1 MYGPAK
7 VVCEQLS
14 AAVLGDRL
22 LVGRCGLIG
31 GPGDHTGRSGAWVA
45 RAASDP
51 QGPMLV
57 PDTPDLSTQVIDVRD
72 LVDWLLRCALNG
84 TTGTYNAVGPV
95 LPFGDWVT
103 LSRHV
108 GGHTG
113 PVVLAP
119 AAWLL
124 EQGVEEYMG
133 EDSMAMWLVDPTA
146 QGWSSRSGAAALR
159 AGLRHRARES
169 LLRDVLTWEREHG
182 LSRPRGSGLSQQRER
197 ELLEA
202 R

>member
-1 MYGPAK
+1 MAR
-7 VVCEQLS
+7 
-14 AAVLGDRL
+14 A
-22 LVGRCGLIG
+22 GLMG
-31 GPGDHTGRSGAWVA
+31 GPGDHTGRSVAWVA
-45 RAASDP
+45 RAAGDP
-51 QGPMLV
+51 KGPILV
-57 PDTPDLSTQVIDVRD
+57 PDTPDVPTQVIDVRD
-72 LVDWLLRCALNG
+72 LADWLLQCALNG
-84 TTGTYNAVGPV
+84 TTGTYNTVGPA
-95 LPFGDWVT
+95 LPFGDWVA

-113 PVVLAP
+113 PAVLAP

-146 QGWSSRSGAAALR
+146 QGWSCRSGSAALR

-169 LLRDVLTWEREHG
+169 LLRDVLSWEREQG
-182 LSRPRGSGLSQQRER
+182 LTRPRGAGLSQQRER

>member
-1 MYGPAK
+1 MAR
-7 VVCEQLS
+7 
-14 AAVLGDRL
+14 A
-22 LVGRCGLIG
+22 GLMG
-31 GPGDHTGRSGAWVA
+31 GPGDHTGRSVAWVA
-45 RAASDP
+45 RAAGDP
-51 QGPMLV
+51 KGPILV
-57 PDTPDLSTQVIDVRD
+57 PDTPYVPTQVIDVRD
-72 LVDWLLRCALNG
+72 LADWLLQCALNG
-84 TTGTYNAVGPV
+84 TTGTYNTVGPA
-95 LPFGDWVT
+95 LPFGDWVA

-113 PVVLAP
+113 PAVLAP

-146 QGWSSRSGAAALR
+146 QGWSSRSGSAALR

-169 LLRDVLTWEREHG
+169 LLRDLLAWEREQG
-182 LSRPRGSGLSQQRER
+182 LTRPRGAGLSPQRER
-197 ELLEA
+197 ELLKA